1 MQFYSPYFLNL
12 LWLVPILVLC
22 FFASAFLNSARLK
35 SFLKTRE
42 IQNKLLPHYN
52 RQEWPIRGV
61 LLFAAFLLVVLALAQ
76 PQWGE
81 EKKRIERKGVDL
93 IFLLDVSASMLAEDI
108 KPSRVRKAKFEIEAF
123 VKELKGH
130 RIGMLTF
137 AGSSFMQTP
146 LTLDYSAFLIFLS
159 GVDVGHVPDPG
170 TSLGTAIEKA
180 IGAFT
185 DEKGKQKALIV
196 FSDGEDHAAQIDS
209 AIALAKQRNVRIYCI
224 GTATGE
230 GAPIPLKNESGV
242 QTAVKKDRSGNI
254 VITKLDKAVLSKV
267 ATETGG
273 IYLPATPGERE
284 VELILKHLASL
295 GEKKLED
302 RIVTEKEDHYQIFV
316 FIALILLMLEM
327 LVRRGRSERVNV
339 LPVLMLFFVIHSGFI
354 STPQSKVEEGNKDF
368 EGKKYQSAIEK
379 YREVQVKNP
388 DDPAVAYNLA
398 TSLYKT
404 DQYQESAAH
413 LKKSMGVSAKSEDKA
428 LQAKI
433 AYNYGNALF
442 RLGDYEGAVEAYKKA
457 LELNPQDQDSKY
469 NLEFIQDQKS
479 KFEKE
484 NQDRK
489 KDNQDKKDDK
499 NKQQNNKNQQQN
511 QQQNQQ
517 NQGGGGSKDNKDQGQ
532 NQQNQSG
539 SGQQQQDQKQNQ
551 GGQGQ
556 NQQSS
561 GQNQG
566 QDQKD
571 QGQGQNQQDQKSQ
584 GNQSDQ
590 NKDQESQ
597 SGGQN
602 QQKDQQQ
609 NQGGQGQDQKQSQG
623 QDQQDKGQGGG
634 QGQDQQQSQGG
645 QGEQKKDQSQGQDQ
659 QNQGDQGGKGN
670 QEGQQKEPEN
680 QSQNQGDQPQQKPG
694 EGPKQPQGDQSGASG
709 QSGGSEGSQEQLAGT
724 GAGGQPLQGQ
734 MSKENAEYLLASL
747 EEGEK
752 KFQVMRRPA
761 ANQSE
766 DPYVEKDW

>member
-12 LWLVPILVLC
+12 LWLVPVLVFF
-22 FFASAFLNSARLK
+22 FFASGFLNSARLK

-42 IQNKLLPHYN
+42 IQDKLLPHYN
-52 RQEWPIRGV
+52 RQEWPVRGV
-61 LLFAAFLLVVLALAQ
+61 LLLSAFLLVVLALAQ

-123 VKELKGH
+123 VKELRGH
-130 RIGMLTF
+130 RIGLLTF

-170 TSLGTAIEKA
+170 TSLGAAIERA
-180 IGAFT
+180 VSAFS
-185 DEKGKQKALIV
+185 DEKGMQKALIV

-254 VITKLDKAVLSKV
+254 VITKLDRAVLSKV

-284 VELILKHLASL
+284 VDLILKHLASL

-316 FIALILLMLEM
+316 FIALVLLILEM
-327 LVRRGRSERVNV
+327 LVRRGRSERINV
-339 LPVLMLFFVIHSGFI
+339 LPVFFFVFIIHSGFI
-354 STPQSKVEEGNKDF
+354 STPQSKVEEGNKNF
-368 EGKKYQSAIEK
+368 EEKKYQSAIEK

-413 LKKSMGVSAKSEDKA
+413 LKKSMETSAKAQDKA

-457 LELNPQDQDSKY
+457 LEFNPQDQDSKY

-489 KDNQDKKDDK
+489 KDNQDKKDDQ
-499 NKQQNNKNQQQN
+499 NKQQDNKNQQQDQQKN
-511 QQQNQQ
+511 QQSQG
-517 NQGGGGSKDNKDQGQ
+517 GGGGSKDNQDQNQGQ
-532 NQQNQSG
+532 DQQNQSG
-539 SGQQQQDQKQNQ
+539 SGQQDQKQNQ

-556 NQQSS
+556 DQQNS

-571 QGQGQNQQDQKSQ
+571 QGQGQKDKQGQGDQSDQNEEKDQGSGGGQDEKKDEQQGQGGQGQDKEDQNGDEQQGQDQNQGGPGQQDQKEQ
-584 GNQSDQ
+584 QHQDQ
-590 NKDQESQ
+590 P
-597 SGGQN
+597 
-602 QQKDQQQ
+602 Q
-609 NQGGQGQDQKQSQG
+609 NQGGQGQERDDQAQKDGAGQQPDQKPGS
-623 QDQQDKGQGGG
+623 
-634 QGQDQQQSQGG
+634 
-645 QGEQKKDQSQGQDQ
+645 
-659 QNQGDQGGKGN
+659 
-670 QEGQQKEPEN
+670 P
-680 QSQNQGDQPQQKPG
+680 KPG
-694 EGPKQPQGDQSGASG
+694 EGPQQPQGDQSGTSG
-709 QSGGSEGSQEQLAGT
+709 QSGGSTGTEEQLGGAGT
-724 GAGGQPLQGQ
+724 GGQPLQGQ

-752 KFQVMRRPA
+752 NFQVMRKPA
-761 ANQSE
+761 ANQSQ
-766 DPYVEKDW
+766 DPYIEKDW

>member
-12 LWLVPILVLC
+12 LWLVPVLV
-22 FFASAFLNSARLK
+22 FFFFVSAFLNSARLK

-42 IQNKLLPHYN
+42 IQDKLLPHYN

-170 TSLGTAIEKA
+170 TSLGAAIEKA
-180 IGAFT
+180 ISAFS

-209 AIALAKQRNVRIYCI
+209 AVALAKQRNVRIYCV

-230 GAPIPLKNESGV
+230 GAPIPLKNENGV

-254 VITKLDKAVLSKV
+254 VITKLDKVVLSKV

-302 RIVTEKEDHYQIFV
+302 RLVTEKEDHYQIFV
-316 FIALILLMLEM
+316 FIALVLLMLEM

-339 LPVLMLFFVIHSGFI
+339 LPVFLLLFVIHSGFI

-413 LKKSMGVSAKSEDKA
+413 LKKSMETSAKSEDKA
-428 LQAKI
+428 LQAKV

-442 RLGDYEGAVEAYKKA
+442 RLGDYE
-457 LELNPQDQDSKY
+457 
-469 NLEFIQDQKS
+469 
-479 KFEKE
+479 
-484 NQDRK
+484 
-489 KDNQDKKDDK
+489 
-499 NKQQNNKNQQQN
+499 
-511 QQQNQQ
+511 
-517 NQGGGGSKDNKDQGQ
+517 
-532 NQQNQSG
+532 
-539 SGQQQQDQKQNQ
+539 
-551 GGQGQ
+551 
-556 NQQSS
+556 
-561 GQNQG
+561 
-566 QDQKD
+566 
-571 QGQGQNQQDQKSQ
+571 
-584 GNQSDQ
+584 
-590 NKDQESQ
+590 
-597 SGGQN
+597 
-602 QQKDQQQ
+602 
-609 NQGGQGQDQKQSQG
+609 
-623 QDQQDKGQGGG
+623 
-634 QGQDQQQSQGG
+634 
-645 QGEQKKDQSQGQDQ
+645 
-659 QNQGDQGGKGN
+659 
-670 QEGQQKEPEN
+670 
-680 QSQNQGDQPQQKPG
+680 
-694 EGPKQPQGDQSGASG
+694 
-709 QSGGSEGSQEQLAGT
+709 
-724 GAGGQPLQGQ
+724 
-734 MSKENAEYLLASL
+734 
-747 EEGEK
+747 
-752 KFQVMRRPA
+752 
-761 ANQSE
+761 
-766 DPYVEKDW
+766 